1 MNRLLSRLLKFK
13 GRLIPR
19 FILLTKPYLLSEK
32 RWSAWG
38 LLALLVI
45 LMLADTAASV
55 ILNLQT
61 GEFTSALA
69 DRDSTRYWKSIYLSV
84 LLLAVAVPIYGLY
97 YFVRDRLTLH
107 WRTWMT
113 NRYVTQ
119 YLHNRTY
126 YALTSSPHIDNPD
139 QRLTDDINSFTGK
152 SIYFLLI
159 FIETGLQII
168 AFSGVLW
175 LISRSLVWVL
185 LLYAIAG
192 TLLTIFLFGRPLV
205 GLNFFQL
212 RNEADF
218 RFSLIRVREN
228 AESIAF
234 YRGEERESQYALAR
248 FGEVISNN
256 SRLINWQF
264 FLNLFQF
271 AYSSSILI
279 IPGIILAPRVMSGEL
294 EIGTVVQATGA
305 FAKVFGALNVVVN
318 KFDQL
323 SYFTAGVG
331 RLDRFARSLK
341 LYEEQDD
348 RSTLEKSPQVVTKLG
363 QTVAFDKV
371 TVQTPDGKR
380 VLVKDLS
387 IELPRGERL
396 LIAGAS
402 GGGKSSL
409 LRVFAGLWVIGRG
422 TVTRPNLDEMLFL
435 PQKPYMVIGSLR
447 DQLLYP
453 TPGSHVEDRD
463 LQQALTIVRLP
474 QLIDRCGGL
483 DVTSDW
489 GKVLSL
495 GEQQRLAIARAILSE
510 RSYLI
515 LDEATSALDEENE
528 AEIYRILVEAGTTI
542 ISISHRP
549 HVAKFHTQVLMLD
562 GKEGWSIVG
571 AKEYL
576 DEYNKGVNRH

>member
-1 MNRLLSRLLKFK
+1 MPRYLSRLLKIK

-19 FILLTKPYLLSEK
+19 FILLTKPYLLSDK

-45 LMLADTAASV
+45 LMLADTTASV
-55 ILNLQT
+55 LLNQQT
-61 GEFTSALA
+61 GEFSSALA
-69 DRDSTRYWKSIYLSV
+69 DQDSTRYWRSIYLSIALLV
-84 LLLAVAVPIYGLY
+84 LAVPIYGLY
-97 YFVRDRLTLH
+97 YYVRDRLTLH

-113 NRYVTQ
+113 NRYVSQ
-119 YLHNRTY
+119 YFRNRTY
-126 YALTSSPHIDNPD
+126 YNLTFSTSIDNPD
-139 QRLTDDINSFTGK
+139 QRLTEDINSFTSK

-175 LISRSLVWVL
+175 LISHTLVWFL
-185 LLYAIAG
+185 LLYAIVG
-192 TLLTIFLFGRPLV
+192 TALTTIVFGRPLV

-218 RFSLIRVREN
+218 RYSLIRVREN

-234 YRGEERESQYALAR
+234 YRGEDPESKYALGR
-248 FGEVISNN
+248 FGEVIAN
-256 SRLINWQF
+256 SRRLINWQF
-264 FLNLFQF
+264 FLNIFQF
-271 AYSSSILI
+271 AYTSSTLI

-294 EIGTVVQATGA
+294 EIGIVVQATGA
-305 FAKVFGALNVVVN
+305 FAKVFGALNVVVS

-331 RLDRFARSLK
+331 RLDRFAKSLN
-341 LYEEQDD
+341 LGDTQDEQPPTNEPMEIVTTTEEDI
-348 RSTLEKSPQVVTKLG
+348 
-363 QTVAFDKV
+363 AFDEV

-380 VLVKDLS
+380 ILVKELS
-387 IELPRGERL
+387 MQLANGERL

-409 LRVFAGLWVIGRG
+409 LRVFAGLWNTGSGNVA
-422 TVTRPNLDEMLFL
+422 RPSLDEMLFL

-447 DQLLYP
+447 DQLQYP
-453 TPGSHVEDRD
+453 ASGLEITDVD
-463 LQQALTIVRLP
+463 LQQALNVVQLP
-474 QLIDRCGGL
+474 KLIDRCGGL
-483 DVTSDW
+483 DATSDW

-495 GEQQRLAIARAILSE
+495 GEQQRLAIARAILSK
-510 RSYLI
+510 RPYLI
-515 LDEATSALDEENE
+515 LDEATSALDEGNE
-528 AEIYRILVEAGTTI
+528 AEIYRILVESEATL

-549 HVAKFHTQVLMLD
+549 LVARFHTQVLILD
-562 GKEGWSIVG
+562 GEEGWKLVD
-571 AKEYL
+571 AEAFLVDHK
-576 DEYNKGVNRH
+576 NTAA

>member
-1 MNRLLSRLLKFK
+1 MNSFVSRLVKVK
-13 GRLIPR
+13 GRLVPR

-55 ILNLQT
+55 LLNQQT
-61 GEFTSALA
+61 GEFSSALA
-69 DRDSTRYWKSIYLSV
+69 DRDSSRYWKSIYLSV
-84 LLLAVAVPIYGLY
+84 ALLLFAVPIYGFY
-97 YFVRDRLTLH
+97 YYVRDRLTLH

-113 NRYVTQ
+113 NRYITQ
-119 YLHNRTY
+119 YFSDRTY
-126 YALTSSPHIDNPD
+126 YNLTFSTYIDNPD
-139 QRLTDDINSFTGK
+139 QRLSDDINSFTSK

-175 LISRSLVWVL
+175 LISHSLVWIL
-185 LLYAIAG
+185 LLYAVAG
-192 TLLTIFLFGRPLV
+192 TLLTTVVFGRPLV

-234 YRGEERESQYALAR
+234 YRGEERESQYVLGR
-248 FGEVISNN
+248 FSDVIAN
-256 SRLINWQF
+256 SRRLIDWQF
-264 FLNLFQF
+264 FLNVFQF
-271 AYSSSILI
+271 AYSSATLI

-294 EIGTVVQATGA
+294 EIGAVVSATGA
-305 FAKVFGALNVVVN
+305 FVKVFGALNVVVN

-341 LYEEQDD
+341 IRDEKGQSATDERPQIVTRQDE
-348 RSTLEKSPQVVTKLG
+348 SI
-363 QTVAFDKV
+363 AFEDV

-380 VLVKDLS
+380 TLVKDLS
-387 IELPRGERL
+387 IQLASGERL

-409 LRVFAGLWVIGRG
+409 LRVFAGLWIMGRG
-422 TVTRPNLDEMLFL
+422 TVSRPDLDEMLFL
-435 PQKPYMVIGSLR
+435 PQRPYMLIGSLR

-453 TPGSHVEDRD
+453 ASNSRVSDID
-463 LQQALTIVRLP
+463 LQNALATVRLP
-474 QLIDRCGGL
+474 KLIERCGGL
-483 DVTSDW
+483 DITSDW
-489 GKVLSL
+489 GRVLSL

-510 RSYLI
+510 RPFVV
-515 LDEATSALDEENE
+515 LDEATSALDEDNE
-528 AEIYRILVEAGTTI
+528 AEIYRILVESGTTL

-549 HVAKFHTQVLMLD
+549 QVARFHTKVLVLD
-562 GKEGWSIVG
+562 GDEGWEIVE
-571 AKEYL
+571 AATYL
-576 DEYNKGVNRH
+576 NEHNTPKVS

>member
-175 LISRSLVWVL
+175 LISRPLVWVL

>member
-1 MNRLLSRLLKFK
+1 MARYLSRLLKIK
-13 GRLIPR
+13 GRLVPR
-19 FILLTKPYLLSEK
+19 FILLTKPYLLSDK

-45 LMLADTAASV
+45 LMLADTTASV
-55 ILNLQT
+55 LLNQQT
-61 GEFTSALA
+61 GEFSSALA
-69 DRDSTRYWKSIYLSV
+69 DRDSPRYWRSIYISV
-84 LLLAVAVPIYGLY
+84 ALLAAAVPIYGLY

-113 NRYVTQ
+113 NRYVGQ
-119 YLHNRTY
+119 YFCNRTY
-126 YALTSSPHIDNPD
+126 YNLTFSTHIDNPD
-139 QRLTDDINSFTGK
+139 QRLTEDINSFTGK

-175 LISRSLVWVL
+175 LISHSLVWFL
-185 LLYAIAG
+185 LLYALTG
-192 TLLTIFLFGRPLV
+192 TLLTTVVFGRPLV

-234 YRGEERESQYALAR
+234 YQGEDRESKYALGR
-248 FGEVISNN
+248 FADVISN
-256 SRLINWQF
+256 SRRLINWQF
-264 FLNLFQF
+264 FLNIFQF
-271 AYSSSILI
+271 AYTSSTLI

-294 EIGTVVQATGA
+294 EIGVVIQATGA
-305 FAKVFGALNVVVN
+305 FAKVFGALNIVVS

-331 RLDRFARSLK
+331 RLDRFAKSLK
-341 LYEEQDD
+341 LADEEKEQSPIEE
-348 RSTLEKSPQVVTKLG
+348 STRIA
-363 QTVAFDKV
+363 TVSNQAIAFDEV

-380 VLVKDLS
+380 ILVKELS
-387 IELPRGERL
+387 IKMATGERL

-409 LRVFAGLWVIGRG
+409 LRVFAGLWDTGCG
-422 TVTRPNLDEMLFL
+422 TVSRPNLDDMLFL

-447 DQLLYP
+447 DQLIYP
-453 TPGSHVEDRD
+453 SNVSNVSDVD
-463 LQQALTIVRLP
+463 LQKALVIVRLP
-474 QLIDRCGGL
+474 KLVERCGGL

-495 GEQQRLAIARAILSE
+495 GEQQRLAIARALLSK
-510 RSYLI
+510 RTVLV
-515 LDEATSALDEENE
+515 LDEATSALDEDNE
-528 AEIYRILVEAGTTI
+528 AEIYRILVESESTL

-549 HVAKFHTQVLMLD
+549 PVARFHTHVLILD
-562 GKEGWSIVG
+562 GEEGWKIVET
-571 AKEYL
+571 AEYL
-576 DEYNKGVNRH
+576 AEH

>member
-1 MNRLLSRLLKFK
+1 MNRYFSRLLRIK
-13 GRLIPR
+13 GRLVPR

-32 RWSAWG
+32 RRSAWG
-38 LLALLVI
+38 LLVLLVI
-45 LMLADTAASV
+45 LMLADTTASV
-55 ILNLQT
+55 LLNQQS
-61 GEFTSALA
+61 GEFSSALA
-69 DRDSTRYWKSIYLSV
+69 DRDSPRYWKSIYLSV
-84 LLLAVAVPIYGLY
+84 VLLVLAVPIYGFY
-97 YFVRDRLTLH
+97 YYVRDRLTLH
-107 WRTWMT
+107 WRSWMT
-113 NRYVTQ
+113 NRYVSQ
-119 YLHNRTY
+119 YFRDRTY
-126 YALTSSPHIDNPD
+126 YNLTYSTHIDNPD

-159 FIETGLQII
+159 FIETGLQIV

-175 LISRSLVWVL
+175 LISHSLVWFL
-185 LLYAIAG
+185 LVYALAG
-192 TLLTIFLFGRPLV
+192 TMLTTVVFGRPLV

-234 YRGEERESQYALAR
+234 YRGEERESRYALDR
-248 FGEVISNN
+248 FDDVVGN
-256 SRLINWQF
+256 SRRLINWQF
-264 FLNLFQF
+264 FLNIFQF
-271 AYSSSILI
+271 AYSSSTLI

-294 EIGTVVQATGA
+294 EIGAVVSATGA
-305 FAKVFGALNVVVN
+305 FVKVFGALNIVVT

-341 LYEEQDD
+341 LRDDQDD
-348 RSTLEKSPQVVTKLG
+348 QPPNDTLPQIITKPD
-363 QTVAFDKV
+363 QEIAFEGV

-380 VLVKDLS
+380 ILVKDLT
-387 IELPRGERL
+387 IELASGERL

-409 LRVFAGLWVIGRG
+409 LRVFAGLWLVGRG
-422 TVTRPNLDEMLFL
+422 TVSRPNLDDMLFL

-453 TPGSHVEDRD
+453 MSDSRISD
-463 LQQALTIVRLP
+463 DSLQKALAIVRLP
-474 QLIDRCGGL
+474 KLVERCGGL
-483 DVTSDW
+483 DITSDW

-510 RSYLI
+510 RPYLV
-515 LDEATSALDEENE
+515 LDEATSALDEDNE
-528 AEIYRILVEAGTTI
+528 AEIYRILVDSGTTL

-549 HVAKFHTQVLMLD
+549 HVARFHTQVLVLD
-562 GKEGWSIVG
+562 GEEGWKIV
-571 AKEYL
+571 EPETYL
-576 DEYNKGVNRH
+576 SEHNKASG

>member
-1 MNRLLSRLLKFK
+1 MNRYFSRLLRIK

-32 RWSAWG
+32 RRSAWG
-38 LLALLVI
+38 LLVLLVI
-45 LMLADTAASV
+45 LMLADTTASV
-55 ILNLQT
+55 LLNQQS
-61 GEFTSALA
+61 GEFSSALA
-69 DRDSTRYWKSIYLSV
+69 DRDSPRYWKSIYLSV
-84 LLLAVAVPIYGLY
+84 ALLVLAVPIYGFY
-97 YFVRDRLTLH
+97 YYVRDRLTLH
-107 WRTWMT
+107 WRSWMT
-113 NRYVTQ
+113 NRYVSQ
-119 YLHNRTY
+119 YFRDRTY
-126 YALTSSPHIDNPD
+126 YNLTYSTHIDNPD

-159 FIETGLQII
+159 FIETGLQIV

-175 LISRSLVWVL
+175 LISHSLVWFL
-185 LLYAIAG
+185 LVYAIAG
-192 TLLTIFLFGRPLV
+192 TMLTTVVFGRPLV

-234 YRGEERESQYALAR
+234 YRGEERESRYALDR
-248 FGEVISNN
+248 FDDVVGN
-256 SRLINWQF
+256 SRRLINWQF
-264 FLNLFQF
+264 FLNIFQF
-271 AYSSSILI
+271 AYSSATLI

-294 EIGTVVQATGA
+294 EIGVVVSATGA
-305 FAKVFGALNVVVN
+305 FVKVFGALNIVVT

-341 LYEEQDD
+341 LRDDQDD
-348 RSTLEKSPQVVTKLG
+348 QPPNDTLPQIITKPD
-363 QTVAFDKV
+363 QEIAFEGV

-380 VLVKDLS
+380 ILVKDLS
-387 IELPRGERL
+387 IELASGERL

-409 LRVFAGLWVIGRG
+409 LRVFAGLWLVGRG
-422 TVTRPNLDEMLFL
+422 TVSRPNLDDMLFL

-447 DQLLYP
+447 NQLLYP
-453 TPGSHVEDRD
+453 MSDSRISDDSLQKALAIVQLPKLVE
-463 LQQALTIVRLP
+463 
-474 QLIDRCGGL
+474 RCGGL
-483 DVTSDW
+483 DITSDW

-510 RSYLI
+510 CPYLV
-515 LDEATSALDEENE
+515 LDEATSALDEDNE
-528 AEIYRILVEAGTTI
+528 AEIYRILVDSGTTL

-549 HVAKFHTQVLMLD
+549 QVARFHTQVLVLD
-562 GKEGWSIVG
+562 GEEGWKIV
-571 AKEYL
+571 EPETYL
-576 DEYNKGVNRH
+576 SEHNNARG

>member
-1 MNRLLSRLLKFK
+1 MNRYLSRLLRIK
-13 GRLIPR
+13 GRLVPR

-38 LLALLVI
+38 LLVLLVI

-55 ILNLQT
+55 LLNQQS
-61 GEFTSALA
+61 GEFSSALA
-69 DRDSTRYWKSIYLSV
+69 DRDSSRYWKSIYWSV
-84 LLLAVAVPIYGLY
+84 ALLVLAVPIYGLY
-97 YFVRDRLTLH
+97 YYVRDRLSLH
-107 WRTWMT
+107 WRRWMT
-113 NRYVTQ
+113 TRYVTQ
-119 YLHNRTY
+119 YFSDRTY
-126 YALTSSPHIDNPD
+126 YDLTYSTHIDNPD

-159 FIETGLQII
+159 FIETGLQIV

-175 LISRSLVWVL
+175 LISRSLVWFL

-192 TLLTIFLFGRPLV
+192 TLLTTVVFGRPLV

-212 RNEADF
+212 RNEANF

-234 YRGEERESQYALAR
+234 YRGEERESRYALDR
-248 FGEVISNN
+248 FDEVVGN
-256 SRLINWQF
+256 SRRLIDWQF
-264 FLNLFQF
+264 FLNIYQF
-271 AYSSSILI
+271 AYSSATLI

-294 EIGTVVQATGA
+294 EIGVVVSATGA
-305 FAKVFGALNVVVN
+305 FVKVFGALNIVVT

-341 LYEEQDD
+341 LRKEQDD
-348 RSTLEKSPQVVTKLG
+348 QPPTEILPQIITKPDREI
-363 QTVAFDKV
+363 AFEGV

-380 VLVKDLS
+380 ILVKDLS
-387 IELPRGERL
+387 IELARGERL

-409 LRVFAGLWVIGRG
+409 LRVFAGLWIVGRG
-422 TVTRPNLDEMLFL
+422 TVSRPNLDDMLFL
-435 PQKPYMVIGSLR
+435 PQKPYMIIGSLR

-453 TPGSHVEDRD
+453 MSDSRISDGS
-463 LQQALTIVRLP
+463 LQKALAIVRLP
-474 QLIDRCGGL
+474 KLIERCGGL
-483 DVTSDW
+483 DITSDW

-510 RSYLI
+510 RPYLV
-515 LDEATSALDEENE
+515 LDEATSALDEDNE
-528 AEIYRILVEAGTTI
+528 AEIYRVLVDSGTTL

-549 HVAKFHTQVLMLD
+549 QVARFHTKVLVLD
-562 GKEGWSIVG
+562 GEEGWEIV
-571 AKEYL
+571 EPETYL
-576 DEYNKGVNRH
+576 SEHNKASS

>member
-1 MNRLLSRLLKFK
+1 MNRYLSRLLQIK
-13 GRLIPR
+13 GRLVPR

-32 RWSAWG
+32 RRSAWG

-55 ILNLQT
+55 LLNLQS

-69 DRDSTRYWKSIYLSV
+69 DRDSSRYWKSIYRSV
-84 LLLAVAVPIYGLY
+84 VLLAVAVPIFGFY

-107 WRTWMT
+107 WRNWMT

-119 YLHNRTY
+119 YFQNRTY
-126 YALTSSPHIDNPD
+126 YDLTYAAHIDNPD

-168 AFSGVLW
+168 AFSSVLW
-175 LISRSLVWVL
+175 LISHSLVWFL
-185 LLYAIAG
+185 MLYAIAG
-192 TLLTIFLFGRPLV
+192 TLLTTVVFGRPLV

-234 YRGEERESQYALAR
+234 YRGEERESQYALSR
-248 FGEVISNN
+248 FGDVVANSN
-256 SRLINWQF
+256 RLINWQF
-264 FLNLFQF
+264 FLNIFQF
-271 AYSSSILI
+271 AYSSSTLI

-294 EIGTVVQATGA
+294 EIGAVVQATGA

-341 LYEEQDD
+341 LYAEQDERLPFD
-348 RSTLEKSPQVVTKLG
+348 KPPQMVTKQG
-363 QTVAFDKV
+363 QKIAFEKV

-387 IELPRGERL
+387 IEMARGERL

-409 LRVFAGLWVIGRG
+409 LRVFSGLWVRGRG
-422 TVTRPNLDEMLFL
+422 TIVRPNLDEMLFL

-453 TPGSHVEDRD
+453 TPGSRVEDGD
-463 LQQALTIVRLP
+463 LQKALTIVRLP
-474 QLIDRCGGL
+474 KLIERCGGL
-483 DVTSDW
+483 DFTSDW

-510 RSYLI
+510 RPYLV

-528 AEIYRILVEAGTTI
+528 AEIYRILVESGTTL

-549 HVAKFHTQVLMLD
+549 QVARFHTQVLILD
-562 GKEGWSIVG
+562 GEEGWKIVEP
-571 AKEYL
+571 ATYL
-576 DEYNKGVNRH
+576 EDHNKGADSQ

>member
-1 MNRLLSRLLKFK
+1 MNSFVSRLVKVK
-13 GRLIPR
+13 GRLVPR

-55 ILNLQT
+55 LLNQQT
-61 GEFTSALA
+61 GEFSSALA
-69 DRDSTRYWKSIYLSV
+69 DRDSSRYWKSIYLSV
-84 LLLAVAVPIYGLY
+84 ALLLFAVPIYGFY
-97 YFVRDRLTLH
+97 YYVRDRLTLH

-113 NRYVTQ
+113 NRYITQ
-119 YLHNRTY
+119 YFSDRTY
-126 YALTSSPHIDNPD
+126 YNLTFSTYIDNPD
-139 QRLTDDINSFTGK
+139 QRLSDDINSFTSK

-175 LISRSLVWVL
+175 LISHSLVWIL
-185 LLYAIAG
+185 LLYAVAG
-192 TLLTIFLFGRPLV
+192 TLLTTFVFGRPLV

-234 YRGEERESQYALAR
+234 YRGEERESQYVLGR
-248 FGEVISNN
+248 FSDVIAN
-256 SRLINWQF
+256 SRRLIDWQF
-264 FLNLFQF
+264 FLNVFQF
-271 AYSSSILI
+271 AYSSATLI

-294 EIGTVVQATGA
+294 EIGAVVSATGA
-305 FAKVFGALNVVVN
+305 FVKVFGALNVVVN

-341 LYEEQDD
+341 IRDEKGQSATDERPQIVTRQDE
-348 RSTLEKSPQVVTKLG
+348 SI
-363 QTVAFDKV
+363 AFEDV

-380 VLVKDLS
+380 TLVKDLS
-387 IELPRGERL
+387 IQLASGERL

-409 LRVFAGLWVIGRG
+409 LRVFAGLWIMGRG
-422 TVTRPNLDEMLFL
+422 TVSRPDLDEMLFL
-435 PQKPYMVIGSLR
+435 PQRPYMLIGSLR

-453 TPGSHVEDRD
+453 ASNSRVSDID
-463 LQQALTIVRLP
+463 LQNALATVRLP
-474 QLIDRCGGL
+474 KLIERCGGL
-483 DVTSDW
+483 DITSDW
-489 GKVLSL
+489 GRVLSL

-510 RSYLI
+510 RPFVV
-515 LDEATSALDEENE
+515 LDEATSALDEDNE
-528 AEIYRILVEAGTTI
+528 AEIYRILVESGTTL

-549 HVAKFHTQVLMLD
+549 QVARFHTKVLVLD
-562 GKEGWSIVG
+562 GDEGWEIVE
-571 AKEYL
+571 AATYL
-576 DEYNKGVNRH
+576 NEHNTPKVS

>member
-1 MNRLLSRLLKFK
+1 MNRYFSRLLRIK
-13 GRLIPR
+13 GRLVPR

-32 RWSAWG
+32 RRSAWG
-38 LLALLVI
+38 LLVLLVI
-45 LMLADTAASV
+45 LMLADTTASV
-55 ILNLQT
+55 LLNQQS
-61 GEFTSALA
+61 GEFSSALA
-69 DRDSTRYWKSIYLSV
+69 DRDSPRYWKSIYLSV
-84 LLLAVAVPIYGLY
+84 VLLVLAVPIYGFY
-97 YFVRDRLTLH
+97 YYVRDRLTLH
-107 WRTWMT
+107 WRSWMT
-113 NRYVTQ
+113 NRYVSQ
-119 YLHNRTY
+119 YFRDRTY
-126 YALTSSPHIDNPD
+126 YNLTYSTHIDNPD

-159 FIETGLQII
+159 FIETGLQIV

-175 LISRSLVWVL
+175 FISHSLVWFL
-185 LLYAIAG
+185 LVYALAG
-192 TLLTIFLFGRPLV
+192 TMLTTVVFGRPLV

-234 YRGEERESQYALAR
+234 YRGEERESRYALDR
-248 FGEVISNN
+248 FDDVVGN
-256 SRLINWQF
+256 SRRLINWQF
-264 FLNLFQF
+264 FLNIFQF
-271 AYSSSILI
+271 AYSSATLI

-294 EIGTVVQATGA
+294 EIGAVVSATGA
-305 FAKVFGALNVVVN
+305 FVKVFGALNIVVT

-341 LYEEQDD
+341 LRDEQDD
-348 RSTLEKSPQVVTKLG
+348 QPPNDTLPQIITKPD
-363 QTVAFDKV
+363 QEIAFEGV

-380 VLVKDLS
+380 ILVKDLT
-387 IELPRGERL
+387 IELASGERL

-409 LRVFAGLWVIGRG
+409 LRVFAGLWLVGRG
-422 TVTRPNLDEMLFL
+422 TVSRPNLDDMLFL

-453 TPGSHVEDRD
+453 MSDSRISD
-463 LQQALTIVRLP
+463 DSLQKALATVRLP
-474 QLIDRCGGL
+474 KLVERCGGL
-483 DVTSDW
+483 DITSDW

-510 RSYLI
+510 RPYLV
-515 LDEATSALDEENE
+515 LDEATSALDEDNE
-528 AEIYRILVEAGTTI
+528 AEIYRILVDSGTTL

-549 HVAKFHTQVLMLD
+549 QVARFHTQVLVLD
-562 GKEGWSIVG
+562 GEEGWKIV
-571 AKEYL
+571 EPETYL
-576 DEYNKGVNRH
+576 SEHNKASG